1 MSCSLTLSAEISNV
15 KFMGSPMCLQADKEF
30 QKGQKTPK
38 IAQEKAQHV
47 LTVNV
52 FNDIVKF
59 SQKKKKKDYCP
70 LVGGLKVLG
79 EKSLWPQIKEFFA
92 FAAPRRPGIYHPTS
106 LDWHDYKCTIM

>member
-59 SQKKKKKDYCP
+59 SQKKKKK
-70 LVGGLKVLG
+70 GLLSFG
-79 EKSLWPQIKEFFA
+79 WWLESSWREESL
-92 FAAPRRPGIYHPTS
+92 AP
-106 LDWHDYKCTIM
+106 D